1 MNGEMLYDFYMG
13 GGELSDDELLL
24 LVLWL
29 KEKINEYEAANDTG
43 RARWLAD
50 VLAIAR
56 SDREALA
63 VAA

>member
-1 MNGEMLYDFYMG
+1 MSREMLYDFYMG

-29 KEKINEYEAANDTG
+29 KEKINEYEDANDTG
-43 RARWLAD
+43 RARWFAD